1 MNFKRSC
8 NRDPGEVVCEDFS
21 INCATEI
28 REGISE
34 MTRLVADSTPGR
46 DLFFHCKRQIHRLTT
61 TFKLEHNSIA
71 RTEFIDRRA
80 QLGNVAYS
88 RTIYCIDDVAGSK
101 SSIPRINGTSSRG
114 SDNNAVPHSQ
124 GGQTLGDTLIEVHA
138 KNSKARD

>member
-71 RTEFIDRRA
+71 GHTATLPPLFEFPTFLRNRNHIA
-80 QLGNVAYS
+80 CESHGQMQGSWCFTPAAKQL
-88 RTIYCIDDVAGSK
+88 
-101 SSIPRINGTSSRG
+101 
-114 SDNNAVPHSQ
+114 SD
-124 GGQTLGDTLIEVHA
+124 
-138 KNSKARD
+138 

>member
-71 RTEFIDRRA
+71 GHTATLPPPPVRNSLESPGLVYIIGLRLDSR
-80 QLGNVAYS
+80 YS
-88 RTIYCIDDVAGSK
+88 F
-101 SSIPRINGTSSRG
+101 RG
-114 SDNNAVPHSQ
+114 E
-124 GGQTLGDTLIEVHA
+124 L
-138 KNSKARD
+138 